1 MVLGTGLFEAI
12 DALGLGRVLTGEKG
26 KDAVGDGDCAVSPS
40 ARGIA
45 CDVRPRLLPVLAQSS
60 AARFRG
66 LASGGG
72 GRSCGQRGDMRP
84 AFCHPVE
91 RRLIN
96 VLRAGIAGAVPKR
109 ARLPVQLVIT

>member
-1 MVLGTGLFEAI
+1 MVAKMVLGTGLFEAI

-72 GRSCGQRGDMRP
+72 GAEICGRHFAIPSSG
-84 AFCHPVE
+84 
-91 RRLIN
+91 
-96 VLRAGIAGAVPKR
+96 G
-109 ARLPVQLVIT
+109 